1 MIGRVAIRHYK
12 NLFNMGQTNL
22 DSGTLDYILKLIT
35 EEDND
40 MIHKAPIED
49 EIKNDVFSMSAD
61 SSAGPDG
68 FNGKFF
74 HTCWDIIKYD
84 VCDFVA
90 EFFSGKHSLNISLT
104 HVWLLFLKLSP
115 LLIFLN

>member
-1 MIGRVAIRHYK
+1 MK
-12 NLFNMGQTNL
+12 
-22 DSGTLDYILKLIT
+22 LKML
-35 EEDND
+35 
-40 MIHKAPIED
+40 
-49 EIKNDVFSMSAD
+49 VFSMSAD

-90 EFFSGKHSLNISLT
+90 EFFSGKTLSIFHSHMFGSY
-104 HVWLLFLKLSP
+104 S
-115 LLIFLN
+115 